1 MREWSKRDESGRS
14 TKVKVNGPK
23 IVGGQEGMKVNG
35 PKIRGRSRRD
45 ESGRPSKCVGNQKG
59 VRADGP
65 RIRGRPRRDES
76 GQSQNTRVVK
86 KG

>member
-1 MREWSKRDESGRS
+1 MDGPLYESERYSKVRGWSKRDESGRF
-14 TKVKVNGPK
+14 TK
-23 IVGGQEGMKVNG
+23 MKVNG

-76 GQSQNTRVVK
+76 GRSQNTRVVK
-86 KG
+86 K